1 MDLLDLNRVVS
12 LNSPTGSAFQ
22 LLPHRSILM
31 KTTDSN
37 TEFQALYEALGYQF
51 KDKDLVV
58 QAFRHSSYVNEQA
71 AVGLED
77 NERLE
82 FLGDAVLDLAVSHLL
97 MERNQGANEGELSRY
112 RSMVVDEAGLHDVA
126 SRLELGHYLLLGK
139 GEDQSLGRQKPSIL
153 ANVTE
158 ALLGAIYLDAGFDVT
173 KKIIE
178 KVFAPLLEKVGT
190 DDLVQDFKSLLQEFT
205 QQAFKSLPKYRLTE
219 ESGPAHDKVFRISLA
234 VNGIVLAEG
243 VGKSKKEAEQHA
255 AREAYLRLRED

>member
-1 MDLLDLNRVVS
+1 MVI
-12 LNSPTGSAFQ
+12 
-22 LLPHRSILM
+22 PH
-31 KTTDSN
+31 SN
-37 TEFQALYEALGYQF
+37 TKFEALYEVLGYEF
-51 KDKDLVV
+51 EDTDLVV

-71 AVGLED
+71 GVGLED

-97 MERNQGANEGELSRY
+97 MERNGDAKEGELSRF
-112 RSMVVDEAGLHDVA
+112 RSTVVDEAGLHDVA
-126 SRLELGHYLLLGK
+126 SRLELGRYLLLGK

-158 ALLGAIYLDAGFDVT
+158 ALIGAIYLDGGFDVA
-173 KKIIE
+173 KRVVE
-178 KVFAPLLEKVGT
+178 RVFAPLLEKVGT

-219 ESGPAHDKVFRISLA
+219 ETGPAHDKVFRIALA

-243 VGKSKKEAEQHA
+243 MGKSKKEAEQRA
-255 AREAYLRLRED
+255 AKEAFSRLKED

>member
-1 MDLLDLNRVVS
+1 MVI
-12 LNSPTGSAFQ
+12 
-22 LLPHRSILM
+22 PHSST
-31 KTTDSN
+31 KF
-37 TEFQALYEALGYQF
+37 EALYEALGYQF
-51 KDKDLVV
+51 EDTDLVV

-71 AVGLED
+71 GVGLED

-97 MERNQGANEGELSRY
+97 MERNGDANEGDLSRF

-126 SRLELGHYLLLGK
+126 SRLELGRYLLLGK

-158 ALLGAIYLDAGFDVT
+158 ALIGAIYLDGGFDVSRRVV
-173 KKIIE
+173 E
-178 KVFAPLLEKVGT
+178 KVFAPLLERVGT

-219 ESGPAHDKVFRISLA
+219 ETGPAHDKVFRIALA

-243 VGKSKKEAEQHA
+243 MGKSKKEAEQRA
-255 AREAYLRLRED
+255 AKEAFSRLKED